1 MVSLPSYQQT
11 LFMPT
16 FPGVGQLT
24 GGVLG
29 SAVSL
34 QAATLAAMTTGQKM
48 NYLTIENSME
58 MLQMLDY
65 LLSASTSMLN
75 VLASLQEELKLV
87 GGRSSGFLPLL
98 TEGRCMIAARLWSA
112 QRCYLRTFQNV
123 IHKETPVVDPVAQ
136 QSYLKAFQSDIPE
149 QNYGGISW
157 SVGAGSQNFARRNYQ
172 KGNETIDLTCSNDEM
187 LKKRVH
193 SSTVSSDPLLSKC
206 DRDGSSGPFDIRL
219 TDVHGV
225 FKSDCKLFE
234 TTKTSLANLPSCH
247 RRRRKYPMTAA

>member
-11 LFMPT
+11 SFMPT

-24 GGVLG
+24 GRVVG
-29 SAVSL
+29 SAMSL

-75 VLASLQEELKLV
+75 VLASLQEELRLV
-87 GGRSSGFLPLL
+87 SGRSSGFMPLL
-98 TEGRCMIAARLWSA
+98 TEGRRMIAARLWSA

-123 IHKETPVVDPVAQ
+123 IHNEMPVSESVAQ

-157 SVGAGSQNFARRNYQ
+157 SGSQNFARRNYQ

-187 LKKRVH
+187 LKKH
-193 SSTVSSDPLLSKC
+193 AHLSTVSSDSLLSKY
-206 DRDGSSGPFDIRL
+206 DRDARSVPFDIKL

-225 FKSDCKLFE
+225 YKPDCKLFE

-247 RRRRKYPMTAA
+247 PRKRKKYSMTAS